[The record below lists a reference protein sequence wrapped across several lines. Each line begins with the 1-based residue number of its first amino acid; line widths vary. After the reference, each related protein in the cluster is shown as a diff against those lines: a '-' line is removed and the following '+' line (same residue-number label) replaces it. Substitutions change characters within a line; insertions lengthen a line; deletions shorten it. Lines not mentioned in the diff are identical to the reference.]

1 MSAEQAEDYRKL
13 IRASRQKSSSFE
25 ELAAELISSDPKLA
39 RKYEERHRQM
49 TVEKVAANLSE
60 CKELVDLPVETVET
74 MLALPAEDAMN
85 LVQATSAVREAGIR
99 LTKAEIKEAI
109 DLARVI
115 HVMEE
120 EQYEQARKQMIGQV
134 STPND
139 PSGPVDAD
147 YSEVMAPSKFSMAK
161 RARARL

>member
-1 MSAEQAEDYRKL
+1 MSPIHEAEIPVPDGMSAEQAEDYRKL

-115 HVMEE
+115 HVM
-120 EQYEQARKQMIGQV
+120 
-134 STPND
+134 
-139 PSGPVDAD
+139 
-147 YSEVMAPSKFSMAK
+147 
-161 RARARL
+161 